1 MSAAGGRNKTEDLL
15 AAFRKKI
22 ADRIDKGER
31 KAVHASNNKD
41 PDDVPEERESKRI
54 RKAKLEPGPKRG
66 PSPEDDPDGSSAGSL
81 RNPDE
86 RKRKLL
92 DGPLEPG
99 GDQTPGGPKRGPSP
113 EDDPPERA
121 GPLRNPE
128 ERKRRLLDGP
138 LEPEPQAQVRR
149 QRSFKK
155 YEEHDRREE
164 TLRRERDAGLR
175 EPRNTKK
182 PSPVESKDRL
192 GRGGRLAEKR
202 APKEVQKAKGRDMA
216 SHGTFLRP
224 RTVKVSNIPEGLEW
238 RYIKELFESA
248 AGKVVQG
255 HLEDN
260 GVAWLTFE
268 KPDAASEAHFEFD
281 GGELADQLIQV
292 ELIDDD

>member
-1 MSAAGGRNKTEDLL
+1 MSAGGRNKTEDLL

-31 KAVHASNNKD
+31 KAVHASNNND
-41 PDDVPEERESKRI
+41 PDDVPDESKRI
-54 RKAKLEPGPKRG
+54 RKAKLEPGPKRHA
-66 PSPEDDPDGSSAGSL
+66 PSPEDGPSSGDGYSAGSL

-99 GDQTPGGPKRGPSP
+99 PKRGPSP
-113 EDDPPERA
+113 EDGPESV
-121 GPLRNPE
+121 GHLRNPE

-164 TLRRERDAGLR
+164 TARRERDAGLR
-175 EPRNTKK
+175 EPRNAKK
-182 PSPVESKDRL
+182 PSPVDSKDRL

-216 SHGTFLRP
+216 SHGTFSRP

-248 AGKVVQG
+248 AGKVIEG

-281 GGELADQLIQV
+281 GGELADQPIRV